1 MFYARKWLTGP
12 CVPLSYKNSIWITTV
27 SSQNY
32 LWRSCWGSDTGRDHG
47 RVTLHQQKVYFFF
60 RETTWGSE
68 EVTKQAPAPPT
79 DSVGKW
85 GWCRFHS
92 TLGQTRNHSPVCKPP
107 ILQDIGNLEQ
117 ETTVTRTLTLLSPH
131 TPLTRMGT
139 GKAPERGDGHSSSHL
154 HQVPQMTR
162 GQGRACYILKSLK
175 HILFLRISLSCTYNT
190 RKPCLF
196 CSQNYFQCKSKW
208 TANCKI

>member
-1 MFYARKWLTGP
+1 MVPSSPGP
-12 CVPLSYKNSIWITTV
+12 MS
-27 SSQNY
+27 NY
-32 LWRSCWGSDTGRDHG
+32 LIKIPFESQLSALKIVRKLLRAKYGESCT
-47 RVTLHQQKVYFFF
+47 
-60 RETTWGSE
+60 
-68 EVTKQAPAPPT
+68 PPT
-79 DSVGKW
+79 RTLLLFQRNCEGQK
-85 GWCRFHS
+85 RRLNKFHLS
-92 TLGQTRNHSPVCKPP
+92 PLLWESETSCKFHRPLGQTRNHSPVCKPP